1 MASKRG
7 RFETDLHRADHS
19 DKSCAWDMIISKL
32 ACFWLATDN
41 GRQPEESVS
50 IDLPCE
56 RATLRGVGLYCK
68 AQGDSGILT
77 GR

>member
-1 MASKRG
+1 MTSKRG

-19 DKSCAWDMIISKL
+19 GKPCAWDMIISKL
-32 ACFWLATDN
+32 ACFWLATDD
-41 GRQPEESVS
+41 GRQAEESVS

-56 RATLRGVGLYCK
+56 RVILHGVGLGCK

-77 GR
+77 GG